1 MRKCF
6 AISILAAVPALF
18 GLLPASSLPAQQK
31 QPPSDAELLARADK
45 LIANQHRN
53 EQFLDEYERLERQ
66 VDQTAGMTPRVIED
80 RTYRIVPTGTGTM
93 KVLVSDRGKEVDPAE
108 YRKELLLWEQTL
120 EIALK
125 PNDSRG
131 KTAHAKFEKKRK
143 DRAELIDSMREGLLR
158 KWVGQE
164 TINGHLCDVIQLDPN
179 PEFHPRSTLQEAIAH
194 VTAKIWVDNTQN
206 QLIRAEAHVI
216 RDISFGG
223 GILGKLYRGGVFAFD
238 QSEVAPGVWLPT
250 RYQYDYTARKF
261 LFTFEQHQ
269 FIEVW
274 RYRRVGAPKE
284 ALAIVQSELASGNS
298 LSADP

>member
-1 MRKCF
+1 MRKRF